1 LETAIPEISAG
12 DLAAP
17 ILAGALH
24 HHGVLMVRG
33 LLDVAGAEFLAAEV
47 DRAFDAQQRWRDGAP
62 ASELAPTFVPL
73 ENHERYPLRPNAAL
87 GRQWERYRRVLAVD
101 APHLLFELFEAWRAV
116 GLHDLLEAHFGARP
130 VLGENKF
137 CVRRMPF
144 RDGKLGGDWH
154 QEASVFDV
162 DQYLRAVNLWM
173 ALSPCGRSAPAI
185 EFIPVGLDEVLET
198 DRAYCVNED
207 RAAAATGG
215 RPAVQPEFAPGDGVL
230 FNELVLHR
238 TYQHDQ
244 MDEVRFN
251 VEAWFFAPWSHPGHN
266 GRVVF

>member
-1 LETAIPEISAG
+1 MARRVSET
-12 DLAAP
+12 
-17 ILAGALH
+17 
-24 HHGVLMVRG
+24 
-33 LLDVAGAEFLAAEV
+33 
-47 DRAFDAQQRWRDGAP
+47 
-62 ASELAPTFVPL
+62 APTFVPL
-73 ENHERYPLRPNAAL
+73 DNHERYPLRPNAAL
-87 GRQWERYRRVLAVD
+87 GRQWERYRRILAVD
-101 APHLLFELFEAWRAV
+101 APHLLFELFDAWREV

-144 RDGKLGGDWH
+144 RQGSLGGDWH

-173 ALSPCGRSAPAI
+173 ALSPCGRRAPAI
-185 EFIPVGLDEVLET
+185 EFIPAALDHVLET
-198 DRAYCVNED
+198 DRAYCVTEA
-207 RAAAATGG
+207 RAAAATGD

-244 MDEVRFN
+244 MDQLRFN